1 MQIDDIVNK
10 EFSRSFMGYDMREVD
25 SFLDDIIDK
34 LERYESER
42 REMLT
47 AMEYLLDKL
56 ERGGALP
63 SGKQELPAG
72 EDLPRKRSRG
82 PRTVRGAAKGQPP
95 KAEDVPPLSA
105 EAEQAA
111 EVEVAIEMELMD
123 DAPGMDELFP
133 EILET
138 LAEMDIPTT
147 PKDGDEKSAS

>member
-25 SFLDDIIDK
+25 GFLDDIIDK

-56 ERGGALP
+56 EKGGALP

-82 PRTVRGAAKGQPP
+82 PRTIRGAAKGQPQAMEAQP
-95 KAEDVPPLSA
+95 LEAEPDA
-105 EAEQAA
+105 EA
-111 EVEVAIEMELMD
+111 EVAIEMELLD
-123 DAPGMDELFP
+123 DAPSMDELFP

-138 LAEMDIPTT
+138 LAEMDIPTRAT
-147 PKDGDEKSAS
+147 NEDEKSAS

>member
-25 SFLDDIIDK
+25 GFLDDIIDK

-56 ERGGALP
+56 EKGGALP
-63 SGKQELPAG
+63 GGKQGLPAG

-82 PRTVRGAAKGQPP
+82 PRTVRGAVSAPP
-95 KAEDVPPLSA
+95 PQTV
-105 EAEQAA
+105 EAATLAPEAAQAA

-123 DAPGMDELFP
+123 DAPGLDELFP

-138 LAEMDIPTT
+138 LAEMDIPTG
-147 PKDGDEKSAS
+147 PKNEGEKSAS

>member
-10 EFSRSFMGYDMREVD
+10 EFGRSFMGYDMREVD
-25 SFLDDIIDK
+25 GFLDDIIDK

-63 SGKQELPAG
+63 GGKRELPAG

-82 PRTVRGAAKGQPP
+82 PRTIRQTAQEQQPQAGSSQQP
-95 KAEDVPPLSA
+95 DVEEELD
-105 EAEQAA
+105 A
-111 EVEVAIEMELMD
+111 EVEVAIEMELLD
-123 DAPGMDELFP
+123 DAPSMDELFP

-138 LAEMDIPTT
+138 LAGMDIPTGVT
-147 PKDGDEKSAS
+147 DEDEKSAS